1 MAHERRPPPGY
12 IECFRPD
19 FELVLN
25 FPNPPEVRRTG
36 GRDDGGLTDQEIVRC
51 EDRFRADLS
60 GSEKYDQT
68 CRSPGPPFDILMEP
82 GSRPDRER
90 PGGRLG
96 T

>member
-51 EDRFRADLS
+51 EDRFRADLR
-60 GSEKYDQT
+60 GSETPAEVADA
-68 CRSPGPPFDILMEP
+68 
-82 GSRPDRER
+82 SRARCFSSAR
-90 PGGRLG
+90 VY
-96 T
+96 